1 MKSEDGAVTRG
12 HSCTTLQR
20 KRIPSGRF
28 RARGT
33 SFANTHMTSGP
44 LNRRGNGKHRTRV
57 HPILR
62 AGKRNCTPL
71 RRVSSWPRTE
81 RCDTR
86 APGARGGEA
95 THRAPGPRPSG
106 RGRLTLARKKVLS
119 IVGSARW
126 ASQPPGSRARCALPW
141 SVATVSAC
149 PERISLR
156 PPTRAGAGR
165 HPTLC
170 DHDHCSP
177 RDRFREGAST
187 RTMHNGRPPR
197 RETARV

>member
-1 MKSEDGAVTRG
+1 MRLERYYGDTHVRLRSASGFLLED
-12 HSCTTLQR
+12 
-20 KRIPSGRF
+20 F

-71 RRVSSWPRTE
+71 WRVSSWPQTE
-81 RCDTR
+81 RCDTQ
-86 APGARGGEA
+86 APGARGGET
-95 THRAPGPRPSG
+95 THRAPGPRPTS

-126 ASQPPGSRARCALPW
+126 ASQPPEARARCAPPW
-141 SVATVSAC
+141 GFATASGC
-149 PERISLR
+149 PERISVR
-156 PPTRAGAGR
+156 PPTRAGVGR
-165 HPTLC
+165 RPTPL
-170 DHDHCSP
+170 
-177 RDRFREGAST
+177 
-187 RTMHNGRPPR
+187 
-197 RETARV
+197 